1 MATKNRW
8 GLWKGNK
15 LNIKYWLYWS
25 QCIAI
30 YLLFFQGLEELN
42 FTLRKLSIV
51 YLTPY
56 LIVYNLS
63 SRFLRNFI
71 QSFLSLSKRVID
83 SYSKN
88 YFMENISSLSKCSL
102 DEQPVVMNIF
112 NLHTVYISVFVFVF
126 VFFVSQTQDVD
137 FAKDFS
143 S

>member
-1 MATKNRW
+1 M
-8 GLWKGNK
+8 
-15 LNIKYWLYWS
+15 
-25 QCIAI
+25 
-30 YLLFFQGLEELN
+30 
-42 FTLRKLSIV
+42 
-51 YLTPY
+51 
-56 LIVYNLS
+56 YNLS

>member
-1 MATKNRW
+1 MENSNKKQMRIV
-8 GLWKGNK
+8 KGNK

-30 YLLFFQGLEELN
+30 YLLFFEGLEELN

-71 QSFLSLSKRVID
+71 QSFLSLSKRVND

-88 YFMENISSLSKCSL
+88 YFMENICSLSKCSL
-102 DEQPVVMNIF
+102 DEQPVVIMEYF
-112 NLHTVYISVFVFVF
+112 
-126 VFFVSQTQDVD
+126 
-137 FAKDFS
+137 
-143 S
+143 

>member
-1 MATKNRW
+1 M
-8 GLWKGNK
+8 
-15 LNIKYWLYWS
+15 NIKYWFYWS

-30 YLLFFQGLEELN
+30 YLLFFEGLEELN

-71 QSFLSLSKRVID
+71 QSFLSLSKRVND

-88 YFMENISSLSKCSL
+88 YFMENTSSLSKCSL
-102 DEQPVVMNIF
+102 EEQPVVMEYYF
-112 NLHTVYISVFVFVF
+112 LTYIQCTYLFLFLF
-126 VFFVSQTQDVD
+126 FFVSQTQDVD